1 MVTSWTCMFLMLFV
15 MVITADKD
23 KVCDSNSQVHAAGLC
38 GLYSQNWLIYQCM
51 MVISNTLQLFCR
63 IVQWTVNFL
72 LQISFIRDGYN
83 C

>member
-38 GLYSQNWLIYQCM
+38 GP
-51 MVISNTLQLFCR
+51 TLTEVMLLVCAGRGFNSRTRKRGMYVYVYYYINLFMLH
-63 IVQWTVNFL
+63 VT
-72 LQISFIRDGYN
+72 
-83 C
+83 